1 MTGIRQDGFAKA
13 HPLVVEE
20 KKDAR
25 LFTSIPSCT
34 ARQKRSRSSGRA
46 IRKSWGR

>member
-20 KKDAR
+20 KKEAQ
-25 LFTSIPSCT
+25 LASIPSCT

-46 IRKSWGR
+46 IRKSSGR